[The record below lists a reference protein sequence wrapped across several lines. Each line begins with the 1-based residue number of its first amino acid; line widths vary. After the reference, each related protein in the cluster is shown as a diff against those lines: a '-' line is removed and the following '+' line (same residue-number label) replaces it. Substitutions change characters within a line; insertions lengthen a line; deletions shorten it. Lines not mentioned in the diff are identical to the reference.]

1 LTLVWPAITALI
13 LLYLIATWAIVTGVI
28 EIAAAFSGGLL
39 VAQEWTLAL
48 AGVLSM
54 LLGYTSDRTI

>member
-1 LTLVWPAITALI
+1 LI
-13 LLYLIATWAIVTGVI
+13 LFYLIAVWVIVTGVI
-28 EIAAAFSGGLL
+28 EIAATFSGELL

-54 LLGYTSDRTI
+54 LLGTLLVV